1 MIRIVIIGAGNVA
14 SHLLHAFNAIDNIAV
29 VQMYNRTAASLMPF
43 QNLTETTTDITTL
56 KSANIYI
63 IAVTDDH
70 INSVSAQLQLQ
81 GQLVVHTSGAI
92 PMSAINE
99 KHRRGV
105 FYPLQTF
112 SKNKAVDFNS
122 IPICLEAEQETDL
135 PLLEQLAN
143 SLSNKVYRI
152 NSSQRKTLHVAAVFV
167 CNFVNH
173 LYQKGEEICNEH
185 QVPFEILH
193 PLIQET
199 AQKITQLSPIDSQ
212 TGPAIR
218 NDQSVL
224 DEHLSKLNTNT
235 QKEIY
240 KLLTNS
246 IQKTHGN
253 KL

>member
-14 SHLLHAFNAIDNIAV
+14 SHLLHALNPLENAAV
-29 VQMYNRTAASLMPF
+29 IQMYNRSQTSLVQF
-43 QNLTETTTDITTL
+43 QSLTETTTDITAL
-56 KSANIYI
+56 KQADIYI
-63 IAVTDDH
+63 VAVTDDH
-70 INSVSAQLQLQ
+70 IKTVTEQLKLQ
-81 GQLVVHTSGAI
+81 GQLVVHTAGAI
-92 PMSAINE
+92 PMTAIHK

-112 SKNKAVDFNS
+112 SKNKAVDFKS

-135 PLLEQLAN
+135 LLLEQLAN
-143 SLSNKVYRI
+143 TLSHKVYRI
-152 NSSQRKTLHVAAVFV
+152 NSNQRKTLHVAAVFV

-199 AQKITQLSPIDSQ
+199 AQKITELSPVNSQ

-224 DEHLSKLNTNT
+224 EEHLSKLNTDT

-240 KLLTNS
+240 KLLTKS

>member
-1 MIRIVIIGAGNVA
+1 
-14 SHLLHAFNAIDNIAV
+14 
-29 VQMYNRTAASLMPF
+29 MYNRTAASLVPF
-43 QNLTETTTDITTL
+43 KTLTETTTDVSQL
-56 KSANIYI
+56 KQADIYI
-63 IAVTDDH
+63 VAVTDDH
-70 INSVSAQLQLQ
+70 IETVTAQMQLQ
-81 GQLVVHTSGAI
+81 GQLVVHTAGAI
-92 PMSAINE
+92 PMTAIDS

-112 SKNKAVDFNS
+112 SKNKTVNFKT
-122 IPICLEAEQETDL
+122 IPICLETEEETDF

-143 SLSNKVYRI
+143 GLSNKVYRI
-152 NSSQRKTLHVAAVFV
+152 NSNQRKTLHVSAVFV

-199 AQKITQLSPIDSQ
+199 AQKITQLSPVDSQ

-240 KLLTNS
+240 KLLTKS